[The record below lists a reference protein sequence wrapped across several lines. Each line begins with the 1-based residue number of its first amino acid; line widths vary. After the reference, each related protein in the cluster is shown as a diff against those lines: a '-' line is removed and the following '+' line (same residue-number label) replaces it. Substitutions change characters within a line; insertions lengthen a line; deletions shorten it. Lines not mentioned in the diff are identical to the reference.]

1 MAGDTKFKQI
11 GKFQFS
17 LDIPID
23 SDLMLAIELA
33 KEKRDKTIT
42 DLSDLLKSGIIIDEL
57 DNKDNKE
64 KISRYVEGILKMN
77 ESIKLME
84 DAAVAVRMYKL
95 DQKNNEEHNK

>member
-1 MAGDTKFKQI
+1 MGEKNFKQI

-23 SDLMLAIELA
+23 SDLMLAIKLGT
-33 KEKRDKTIT
+33 EKRDKTVNE
-42 DLSDLLKSGIIIDEL
+42 LADLLKGGIEVEHRIKVDALID
-57 DNKDNKE
+57 
-64 KISRYVEGILKMN
+64 GILKQN

-95 DQKNNEEHNK
+95 DHKENEEHNK